1 MIKINIPG
9 FADLEINEAIFDYN
23 GTLAVDGVL
32 ITGVASML
40 NELSQNLRIHV
51 VTGDSLGTAKT
62 ELQGVSCEITVVS
75 PLDQGLAKQNYL
87 QKINPTM
94 TVAIGNGCNDQY
106 IMRDAALGI
115 LVLGTEGL
123 AVTALHAADVVVS
136 NIFDAIK
143 LLQYPSR
150 LLSTLR
156 T

>member
-1 MIKINIPG
+1 MIKINTPG
-9 FADLEINEAIFDYN
+9 FADLEIKEVVFDYN
-23 GTLAVDGVL
+23 GTLAIDGVL

-62 ELQGVSCEITVVS
+62 ELQGVTCELTVVS

-87 QKINPTM
+87 QKLNPLE

-106 IMRDAALGI
+106 IMKDAAVGI

-123 AVTALHAADVVVS
+123 AVAAFKHADVVTS
-136 NIFDAIK
+136 NIFDAIN

-150 LLSTLR
+150 LISTLR
-156 T
+156 S